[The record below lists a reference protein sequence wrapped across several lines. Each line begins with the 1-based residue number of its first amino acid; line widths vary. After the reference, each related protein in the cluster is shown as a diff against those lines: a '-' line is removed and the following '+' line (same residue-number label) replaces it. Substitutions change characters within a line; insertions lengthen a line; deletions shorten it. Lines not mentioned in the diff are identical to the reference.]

1 MQVSQTDAAAG
12 ENERNENV
20 AVAPVD
26 LNILKDLLVRIGTTA
41 TVIPQFLPDLDYF
54 GSEYGIAPSI
64 GLHVPPR
71 TRPALHGRVY
81 ESHRTASSAPGPSFR
96 WEG

>member
-26 LNILKDLLVRIGTTA
+26 LNILKDLLVRIGTDGHRHS
-41 TVIPQFLPDLDYF
+41 PNSY
-54 GSEYGIAPSI
+54 
-64 GLHVPPR
+64 R
-71 TRPALHGRVY
+71 T
-81 ESHRTASSAPGPSFR
+81 
-96 WEG
+96 